1 MSGINIKFGATDAG
15 FTSTVNKVKDSTKSL
30 DATVAKTSSSVNASF
45 ASMAKAGAALA
56 LGFGAIKMAA
66 AAVTGT
72 FSTFKAALD
81 LGGELSDLSDATGE
95 TSGKLLVLQ
104 RAFDN
109 SGVGADKVGTSINKM
124 QKVLVDAAA
133 GSEEAQEKF
142 NTLGLSWSEMQD
154 KSPTEQ
160 LQMLAKAISELPTP
174 AERAAASM
182 EFFGK
187 SGGRTLA
194 FLQDF
199 DGAIANAKGELGT
212 MPDIMDK
219 NARTFD
225 TISDKITVIG
235 GKFKEFAAGML
246 SEMTPML
253 ETITTAIAGIDT
265 AAIGKRIAQVFLG
278 GTEAMQGFNAAL
290 GAMKIGEFSMAWE
303 VAWASVKLQAAQ
315 SANSIYANIKAAF
328 AAVPV
333 LIRELGITG
342 IFENI
347 AAGLS
352 NKFSSAI
359 RGVIAEFLGAIGK
372 VQAAAD
378 FDLLSKADS
387 VRAENYF
394 TMVNAGISSIGDNI
408 GSASEAAKKAYEESL
423 KSTGQLI
430 DTTGMELDLQKQK
443 TEVMKLQNEKAQE
456 ALKNAGDFGELEIKI
471 GRERVTNAQRI
482 KELESEIKDAK
493 AQGNTELEKELIAQK
508 VYYEQLER
516 SLEKGKTL
524 QESIA
529 AAGKAYSTSIENSVT
544 SHKKVTNELKEQ
556 LSLSDEIAKRIK
568 AAAGKDAVDKGGKLE
583 KAAGDAIAEGNF
595 RKAERIAAKIAV
607 NEENVAIDE
616 AFGGKG
622 PFGKSVRDMAKA
634 AKIDTFGKSN
644 KELKAELA
652 KRIKDRKEEL
662 PDGQRGKQD
671 KDADG
676 KVKPAGKTLQDVVEA
691 IRVLVEKI
699 EPKLPTSALGV

>member
-1 MSGINIKFGATDAG
+1 
-15 FTSTVNKVKDSTKSL
+15 
-30 DATVAKTSSSVNASF
+30 
-45 ASMAKAGAALA
+45 
-56 LGFGAIKMAA
+56 
-66 AAVTGT
+66 
-72 FSTFKAALD
+72 
-81 LGGELSDLSDATGE
+81 
-95 TSGKLLVLQ
+95 
-104 RAFDN
+104 
-109 SGVGADKVGTSINKM
+109 
-124 QKVLVDAAA
+124 
-133 GSEEAQEKF
+133 
-142 NTLGLSWSEMQD
+142 
-154 KSPTEQ
+154 
-160 LQMLAKAISELPTP
+160 
-174 AERAAASM
+174 
-182 EFFGK
+182 
-187 SGGRTLA
+187 
-194 FLQDF
+194 
-199 DGAIANAKGELGT
+199 
-212 MPDIMDK
+212 
-219 NARTFD
+219 
-225 TISDKITVIG
+225 
-235 GKFKEFAAGML
+235 
-246 SEMTPML
+246 MTPML

-315 SANSIYANIKAAF
+315 SANSIYANFKAAF

-372 VQAAAD
+372 VQAAAE
-378 FDLLSKADS
+378 FDILSKADS

-456 ALKNAGDFGELEIKI
+456 ALKNAGDFKELEIKI
-471 GRERVTNAQRI
+471 GGERVTNAQRI
-482 KELESEIKDAK
+482 KELESEIASAK
-493 AQGNTELEKELIAQK
+493 AQGNKEQEAQLTAQK
-508 VYYEQLER
+508 AYYEQLER
-516 SLEKGKTL
+516 SLEKGKTM
-524 QESIA
+524 QEA
-529 AAGKAYSTSIENSVT
+529 LVAAGKAYSTSIEGSVRGQ
-544 SHKKVTNELKEQ
+544 KKVTKELKEQ
-556 LSLSDEIAKRIK
+556 LSLSEEIIKRIK
-568 AAAGKDAVDKGGKLE
+568 EANAKDAVDKGGKLE
-583 KAAGDAIAEGNF
+583 KAAGDAITRGDF
-595 RKAERIAAKIAV
+595 RKAERIAEKLKGKEQDA
-607 NEENVAIDE
+607 AIDE
-616 AFGGKG
+616 AFGGDKK
-622 PFGKSVRDMAKA
+622 FGKSVRDMAKEQG
-634 AKIDTFGKSN
+634 IETFGKSN
-644 KELKAELA
+644 KDLKKELQD
-652 KRIKDRKEEL
+652 RIGKRKEEL